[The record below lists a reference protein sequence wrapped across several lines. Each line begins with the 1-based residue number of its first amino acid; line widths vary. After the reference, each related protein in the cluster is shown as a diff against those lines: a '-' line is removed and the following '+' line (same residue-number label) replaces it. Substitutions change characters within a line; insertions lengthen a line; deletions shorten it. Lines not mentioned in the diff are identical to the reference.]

1 MSYLT
6 VATKVL
12 INHRKILKS
21 EVRSRDK
28 SSDELCNS
36 VTTVITQD
44 LNYLKCVIKAS
55 AASKRKHCYSLPEK
69 RVTAQ
74 TFQLQQILKDKLY
87 AVSLRTGK
95 RMSTAKVTPERSYT
109 LWDHDRSSKHQP
121 EKGKWNWQPSVK
133 YGWHKGLNGVGIRTW
148 AISLLSP
155 LKKNFFIDPAT
166 DRSGSLHMKWSVV
179 FCALKVLISSICDVT
194 SLSFSSFETERSNH
208 LDPFSSAAMPG
219 KHWDDSSQNNLSANL
234 YPNPERQPVVLPKET
249 DVWSWRSVMKL
260 SLYLFFS
267 QYNKMEMGCF
277 LKVLVTCILIVV
289 LLGCF
294 LCEITGFTRTVFP
307 FNLSSIQ

>member
-55 AASKRKHCYSLPEK
+55 AASKRKHCYSLPEN
-69 RVTAQ
+69 RVTTQ

-87 AVSLRTGK
+87 AMSLRTGK
-95 RMSTAKVTPERSYT
+95 RMSAAKVTPERSYT

-121 EKGKWNWQPSVK
+121 EKGKGNWQPSVK
-133 YGWHKGLNGVGIRTW
+133 YGWHKGLNGVGIRTF

-155 LKKNFFIDPAT
+155 LKKKKFIDPAT
-166 DRSGSLHMKWSVV
+166 DRSVSLHMKWSVV

-194 SLSFSSFETERSNH
+194 SLSFSSFETEPSNH

-260 SLYLFFS
+260 SLYLFLS

-277 LKVLVTCILIVV
+277 LKVLVTCVLIVV

-294 LCEITGFTRTVFP
+294 LCEITGFMRTVFP